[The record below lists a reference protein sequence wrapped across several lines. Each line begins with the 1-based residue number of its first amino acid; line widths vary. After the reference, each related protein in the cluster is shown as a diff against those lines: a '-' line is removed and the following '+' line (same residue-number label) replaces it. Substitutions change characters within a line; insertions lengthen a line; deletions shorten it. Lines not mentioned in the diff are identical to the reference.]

1 MTSARQIAANRQNA
15 LKSTGPRTPEGK
27 RRVSR
32 NALRHG
38 LLARDLLLEGES
50 AEEFAAFR
58 EGVLEQLAPVGAV
71 EAMLAERVVAAA
83 WRLRR
88 ALRMERDVVRE
99 SLEEERAEADF
110 LPSPEEPDLTADRA
124 AARTLAYTDTYGK
137 LSRYEAHI
145 ERGMYRALH
154 EIQRLQAARQ
164 GRAVEPPRAVE
175 VSLEVGGLDK

>member
-1 MTSARQIAANRQNA
+1 MRSAIASLRFVLAAVA
-15 LKSTGPRTPEGK
+15 LP
-27 RRVSR
+27 
-32 NALRHG
+32 
-38 LLARDLLLEGES
+38 LA
-50 AEEFAAFR
+50 
-58 EGVLEQLAPVGAV
+58 
-71 EAMLAERVVAAA
+71 LAELPPAA

-154 EIQRLQAARQ
+154 EIERLQAARQ
-164 GRAVEPPRAVE
+164 GRSVEPPRAVE
-175 VSLEVGGLDK
+175 VGLEVGALEG